1 MTDWQKYLND
11 KEPSPVKKKKRKG
24 PGCKRN
30 KISNNRFGSC
40 LFNDKDECVY
50 CHRPRRKVLR
60 MDPSTNTILVE
71 YLE

>member
-30 KISNNRFGSC
+30 KISNKINPNQDVHFY
-40 LFNDKDECVY
+40 LIAQ
-50 CHRPRRKVLR
+50 H
-60 MDPSTNTILVE
+60 ILE
-71 YLE
+71 GY